1 MINFSG
7 ADMRRT
13 RGLTAR
19 MRAFAKL
26 VSEGRTPS
34 ESYRLAYGCAK
45 SSNATVSANAGKLMK
60 DPRVVEVVTAANGA
74 DAIIADHAK
83 LRLYVMRQLLN
94 HASTM
99 KAETSRIRA
108 LELLGKTV
116 GMFTDKIE
124 TSVEQVNPEQLKADL
139 ERRLDEL
146 AHREVFHPGT

>member
-1 MINFSG
+1 
-7 ADMRRT
+7 MRRT

-19 MRAFAKL
+19 MRTFAKL

-34 ESYRLAYGCAK
+34 ESYRLAYGCSK

-60 DPRVVEVVTAANGA
+60 DPRVVEVVKAVHAAE
-74 DAIIADHAK
+74 AIITDHAK
-83 LRLYVMRQLLN
+83 LRIYVMRQLLT
-94 HASTM
+94 HAHTM

-124 TSVEQVNPEQLKADL
+124 TSVEQVNPDQLKADL
-139 ERRLDEL
+139 EKRLYESG
-146 AHREVFHPGT
+146 HREVFHPST